1 MALLYYVFIAIIL
14 QKDTDFCNYVYKPPI
29 FPLSYIDININDGN
43 NCTFSS
49 ILYQRSCVTRAAL
62 GSQEGSLSKTYN

>member
-43 NCTFSS
+43 NSTFSS
-49 ILYQRSCVTRAAL
+49 ILYQ
-62 GSQEGSLSKTYN
+62 